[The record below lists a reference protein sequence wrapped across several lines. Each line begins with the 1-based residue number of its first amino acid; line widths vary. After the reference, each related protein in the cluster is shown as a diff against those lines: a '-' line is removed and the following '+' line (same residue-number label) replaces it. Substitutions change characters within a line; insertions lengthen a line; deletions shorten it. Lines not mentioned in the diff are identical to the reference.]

1 MSNLLLTCYATGL
14 HAINSPMFCLAT
26 FMRSGIFAEGRF
38 LGKILDEWIVDA
50 QEFVHTKLPHILMV
64 VLIAVILTRLVAVS
78 TNRVIRVA
86 DRKSANP
93 GRQSQVKT
101 FASILRTTLNSILW
115 GLTALQV
122 LTVMGVNL
130 GPLLASAGIAGVAI
144 GLAAQTI
151 VKDVLNG
158 MLIILEDWFN
168 VGDTVRL
175 TGMTGIVEA
184 MSLRRTELR
193 DGDGTLYIVPN
204 SQITTVANLSRD
216 FSVATVNVSVDFSA
230 SPDKVVPLLTS
241 IAMDIRKDPAFAP
254 LFLKDPEVLGV
265 DAITGSQVVYP
276 VVFRTLATKQYG
288 PIREFRRRVRMA
300 LEDQGLLPGDPNRIF
315 REFAGKGSPQLA
327 ASNEEQG
334 TAKAPATSEQPK
346 IDPTTIP
353 AVTHNPF
360 IAEG

>member
-1 MSNLLLTCYATGL
+1 MMSIFMPASLSSDLSMVT
-14 HAINSPMFCLAT
+14 IAT
-26 FMRSGIFAEGRF
+26 FARSGVFAEGRF

-50 QEFVHTKLPHILMV
+50 QEFVHTKLPHLV
-64 VLIAVILTRLVAVS
+64 VVVVIAVILTRIVAVA
-78 TNRVIRVA
+78 TNRVILAA
-86 DRKSANP
+86 DRRSANP
-93 GRQSQVKT
+93 SRQSQVKT
-101 FASILRTTLNSILW
+101 FASILRTTLNSIVW
-115 GLTALQV
+115 GLTALQI

-175 TGMTGIVEA
+175 TGMTGTVEA
-184 MSLRRTELR
+184 MSLRRTEIR

-216 FSVATVNVSVDFSA
+216 YSVATVNVSVDFSA

-254 LFLKDPEVLGV
+254 VFLKDPEVLGV
-265 DAITGSQVVYP
+265 DSINGSQVVYP

-300 LEDQGLLPGDPNRIF
+300 LEDQGLLPGDPNRVF
-315 REFAGKGSPQLA
+315 REFAGKANPQLA
-327 ASNEEQG
+327 ESSQDTVTNKEPT
-334 TAKAPATSEQPK
+334 TAEQPK
-346 IDPTTIP
+346 VDPTTIP

>member
-1 MSNLLLTCYATGL
+1 MAD
-14 HAINSPMFCLAT
+14 
-26 FMRSGIFAEGRF
+26 GR
-38 LGKILDEWIVDA
+38 K
-50 QEFVHTKLPHILMV
+50 P
-64 VLIAVILTRLVAVS
+64 S
-78 TNRVIRVA
+78 
-86 DRKSANP
+86 P

-101 FASILRTTLNSILW
+101 FASILRTTLNGILW
-115 GLTALQV
+115 ALTALQI
-122 LTVMGVNL
+122 LTILGVNL

-158 MLIILEDWFN
+158 MLIVLEDQFN

-175 TGMTGIVEA
+175 TGMTGTVEA

-241 IAMDIRKDPAFAP
+241 IAMDIRKDKAFASV
-254 LFLKDPEVLGV
+254 FLADPQVLGV
-265 DAITGSQVVYP
+265 DSITGSQVVYP
-276 VVFRTLATKQYG
+276 VVFKTLATQQYG

-300 LEDQGLLPGDPNRIF
+300 LEDQGLLPGDPNRVF
-315 REFAGKGSPQLA
+315 REFAGKSDGQNRLPGPEDVTTQG
-327 ASNEEQG
+327 NEPRE
-334 TAKAPATSEQPK
+334 KPP
-346 IDPTTIP
+346 IDPTALPP
-353 AVTHNPF
+353 AETHNPM
-360 IAEG
+360 IAES

>member
-1 MSNLLLTCYATGL
+1 MYLF
-14 HAINSPMFCLAT
+14 AILI
-26 FMRSGIFAEGRF
+26 RSGIFAEGRF

-50 QEFVHTKLPHILMV
+50 QEFIHTKLPHL
-64 VLIAVILTRLVAVS
+64 VILVVIAIVLSRIVAVA
-78 TNRVIRVA
+78 TNRVIVLA
-86 DRKSANP
+86 DRKDSSA
-93 GRQSQVKT
+93 GRRSQVKT
-101 FASILRTTLNSILW
+101 FASILRTTLNAIVW
-115 GLTALQV
+115 GLTALQA

-130 GPLLASAGIAGVAI
+130 GPLLASAGIAGVAV

-158 MLIILEDWFN
+158 MLIILEDQFN

-175 TGMTGIVEA
+175 TGMTGTVEA

-193 DGDGTLYIVPN
+193 DGDGTLYVVPN

-216 FSVATVNVSVDFSA
+216 FSVATVNISLDFSA

-241 IAMDIRKDPAFAP
+241 IAMDIRKDPAYAP

-265 DAITGSQVVYP
+265 DALNGSQVVYP

-288 PIREFRRRVRMA
+288 PIREFRRRVRIA
-300 LEDQGLLPGDPNRIF
+300 LEDQGLLPGDPNRVF
-315 REFAGKGSPQLA
+315 REFAGKAGVQQLT
-327 ASNEEQG
+327 ASTEDQPMTKEPTGQ
-334 TAKAPATSEQPK
+334 SEQPK

-353 AVTHNPF
+353 AITHNPF
-360 IAEG
+360 IAE